1 MGKTTKPLFSQ
12 VVQYFQ
18 SNSGQYWQYV
28 GQHLFLTLV
37 TLAISMVIA
46 LPLGYLGSRLKP
58 VASFC
63 VAFAQVLRIIPSLAL
78 LFLLIPVIGTGMVPA
93 LIALVVLAL
102 PPLLINT
109 ILGFNEVSPLYKE
122 VGTALGMTSRQLR
135 RQIEIPLALPYVL
148 NGIKL
153 AIVEIIASATLATY
167 IGAGGLGTLIFTGL
181 GLYDMTYIVIGAVSV
196 AALSLGAMLGFDFL
210 IRKVRK
216 HDKSSYSI

>member
-1 MGKTTKPLFSQ
+1 MLGQ
-12 VVQYFQ
+12 IIQYFQ
-18 SNSGQYWQYV
+18 NNSGQYWQYV
-28 GQHLFLTLV
+28 GQHITLTVV

-46 LPLGYLGSRLKP
+46 LPLGYIGSRIKV
-58 VASFC
+58 VANFC

-78 LFLLIPVIGTGMVPA
+78 LFLLIPFIGTGIVPA

-122 VGTALGMTSRQLR
+122 VGTALGMSQRQLC
-135 RQIEIPLALPYVL
+135 RQIEIPLALPYIL

-181 GLYDMTYIVIGAVSV
+181 GLFDMSYVVIGAVSV
-196 AALSLGAMLGFDFL
+196 AILSFLAMTSFDYL
-210 IRKVRK
+210 IRKVQK
-216 HDKSSYSI
+216 YDKANYSI